1 MANFGSSRPK
11 KRISEEVALQRLE
24 TLCAA
29 GEHCRHELTEKLHKW
44 GVTAQEATRILE
56 SLEQRRF
63 VDDSRFASA
72 FVRDK
77 LLYNHWGKIKI
88 SLALRAKRIDPDII
102 DEALDEIDS
111 EEYEEVAREFLAAKA
126 RTVKEGNCYD
136 GRSRLYRH
144 GLSRGFESPLVAR
157 IVKAAST
164 WGEEEE

>member
-29 GEHCRHELTEKLHKW
+29 GEHCRHELTEKLRKW
-44 GVTAQEATRILE
+44 GLTAQEATRILE

-102 DEALDEIDS
+102 DEALDEIDA